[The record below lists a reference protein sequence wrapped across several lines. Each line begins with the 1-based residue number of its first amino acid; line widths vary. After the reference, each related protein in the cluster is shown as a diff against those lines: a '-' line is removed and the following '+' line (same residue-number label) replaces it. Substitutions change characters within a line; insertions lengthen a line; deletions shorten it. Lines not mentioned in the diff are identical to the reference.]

1 MAAGSPDPMTLST
14 VWHSFQSTCREMR
27 DVVERTSQNYLIA
40 QLHDI
45 SVGIWDATGRTVAIP
60 IGLSVQYLGGKLSV
74 EYVLEKFK
82 GNLNPGDVILV
93 NDPYNGYC
101 CHLPDWGFY
110 RPIFYEGELL
120 FFTMCRAHQMDTGG
134 SYPGGYFPNGYDI
147 HAEGFRIP
155 GTKVIEGDRER
166 EDLMELI
173 LNNVRWPEGTRID
186 NYAQIASLKVCE
198 QRVVGL
204 IEKYGKETVLAC
216 VEEMMARTESAV
228 RTAIAAI
235 PDGTY
240 YGEAATDDDGT
251 ELDVPVWVRA
261 EVTVKGDELTVDF
274 SKSDKQRKGFVNC
287 VFNSTFSNTLSALF
301 MFLDPSLGEYHNEGS
316 LRAIKVE
323 APSGSVLNA
332 QYPATVGAS
341 PVSMGHQIIESV
353 VSAMSKAIPERAVG
367 CWGKRYGHYIF
378 GYDPRTDER
387 YVVTTFDMDGG
398 AGAVR
403 GFDGYE
409 GATSIGALGE
419 VNKGN
424 VEEVEMRFPWRTE
437 RWEFAQDTCGAGL
450 WRGASGI
457 HWEVRNVG
465 GDAGIATG
473 SSDGEVVRAPGA
485 LGGEPTPNS
494 RAHLTRN
501 GETSRIRVHRLYDLK
516 PDDVIL
522 KISGGGAGVGDP
534 AEREPEK
541 VRWDVVNGFIS
552 SDKARDAYKVIID
565 PATLEIDW
573 EKTRGLRGENPRS
586 ETGRKT
592 G

>member
-1 MAAGSPDPMTLST
+1 MATAQVDPMTLST
-14 VWHSFQSTCREMR
+14 VWHSFQSICKEMR
-27 DVVERTSQNYLIA
+27 HVIDRTSQNYLIA
-40 QLHDI
+40 QLHDV
-45 SVGIWDATGRTVAIP
+45 SVGVWDGTGRTVSVP

-74 EYVLEKFK
+74 EYVINKFK

-110 RPIFYEGELL
+110 RPIFYRGELL
-120 FFTMCRAHQMDTGG
+120 FFTFCRAHQMDTGG
-134 SYPGGYFPNGYDI
+134 AYPGGYFPNAYDI
-147 HAEGFRIP
+147 HAEGMRIP
-155 GTKVIEGDRER
+155 GIKVMEGDKER
-166 EDLMELI
+166 EDVMELI

-186 NYAQIASLKVCE
+186 NYAQIAATRLCE
-198 QRVVGL
+198 QRIIAL
-204 IEKYGKETVLAC
+204 LDKYGKDTVLAC
-216 VEEMMARTESAV
+216 VEEMMARTEKAV
-228 RTAIAAI
+228 RTAIEKI

-251 ELDVPVWVRA
+251 ELDVPVWARCDI
-261 EVTVKGDELTVDF
+261 TIKGDTLKVDF

-287 VFNSTFSNTLSALF
+287 VFNSTFSNSLSALF
-301 MFLDPSLGEYHNEGS
+301 MFLDPALGEYHNEGS
-316 LRAIKVE
+316 LRPITIY
-323 APSGSVLNA
+323 APPGSVLNA

-353 VSAMSKAIPERAVG
+353 VSAMSKAVPERAIG

-378 GYDPRTDER
+378 GNDPRSNEK

-409 GATSIGALGE
+409 GGTSIGALGE

-424 VEEVEMRFPWRTE
+424 VEEVEIRFPWRTR
-437 RWEFAQDTCGAGL
+437 RWEFAKDTAGSGK

-457 HWEVRNVG
+457 HWEVENVG

-473 SSDGEVVRAPGA
+473 SSDGEIVRAPGA

-494 RAHLTRN
+494 KSFL
-501 GETSRIRVHRLYDLK
+501 IRDGKRDKIRGHRLYELK
-516 PDDVIL
+516 PGDIIL
-522 KISGGGAGVGDP
+522 KISGGGAGVGTP
-534 AEREPEK
+534 EEREPEK
-541 VRWDVVNGFIS
+541 VRTDVANEFIS
-552 SDKARDAYKVIID
+552 IDKARDMYKVALD
-565 PATLEIDW
+565 PNTLEIDR
-573 EKTRGLRGENPRS
+573 EKTARLRTENKRQ
-586 ETGRKT
+586 
-592 G
+592 